1 MKDNINQRESSMIN
15 FMDEIDKASKAR
27 QASERFQN
35 SDEVKRK
42 ILENKKSEA
51 KGICF
56 DIIFNKIYK
65 DALPMNDE
73 YKIAHGTELDDEFR
87 DFINVKAP
95 NGLECYLHESMKNGN
110 NVAKMLIESVNKIV
124 RDYYFEASM
133 NLDNTDVSK
142 LDFDPNT
149 DENHKKI
156 EAITDKMDT
165 EEISDIIKQNVKQA
179 AISDIQNTKTHQEEM
194 KNLVDEL
201 KNDPQITSEAAIDRR
216 LGIAGVTTPKFYQP
230 SLFEGIMIN
239 KLNLIKEATE
249 EVSPEDANKKAFFD
263 ATKEMT
269 KLSVLNAMKL
279 EDVFHNQNK
288 IANDYA
294 KMRVKSSKIN
304 FQEGVDDMLKEQRD
318 SLFNDN
324 GDYFDEGANLEVRE
338 FYKEAQ
344 KKFKLFVNTSKKE
357 ARKGNYDV
365 AVNTLK
371 KARGILD
378 DCYDKIQEIDAGGVG
393 SQLFAWLLTGW
404 FPVMGRCIL
413 SSLIPLGRIVVG
425 MDLLIKRFKVIC
437 NDSAGK
443 GVDSDDFNVYKNSIK
458 VKLNEYRKAVDRL
471 IIVYEH
477 KRDKESD

>member
-27 QASERFQN
+27 QASERLQN

-110 NVAKMLIESVNKIV
+110 NVAKMLIESVDKIV

-133 NLDNTDVSK
+133 NLGNTDVSK

-249 EVSPEDANKKAFFD
+249 EVSPEDANKKAFFE

-324 GDYFDEGANLEVRE
+324 GDYFDEGANLDIRR
-338 FYKEAQ
+338 FYKDAQ
-344 KKFKLFVNTSKKE
+344 KKFKMLIKAAKNAAKK
-357 ARKGNYDV
+357 NDYDT
-365 AVNTLK
+365 AITQAK
-371 KARGILD
+371 KARKVLD
-378 DCYDKIQEIDAGGVG
+378 SCYDNIQHIDAGGIG
-393 SQLFAWLLTGW
+393 SQICAWILGAGMLPVFGRTLLSALVPFAG
-404 FPVMGRCIL
+404 
-413 SSLIPLGRIVVG
+413 IVVG
-425 MDLLIKRFKVIC
+425 IDLLIKRVKVI
-437 NDSAGK
+437 
-443 GVDSDDFNVYKNSIK
+443 VDDNKKKDLESDDFNSYKNSIK
-458 VKLNEYRKAVDRL
+458 VKLKEYQKVVDKL
-471 IIVYEH
+471 IDSYEYM
-477 KRDKESD
+477 KSKD